1 MTWSAATTVLRDQA
15 LSPTG
20 QEVDIANVAMIL
32 WYLNGETKAPIN
44 KFIVKQPA
52 WGARGHVPSLQRTA
66 GLETE
71 VTPRFM
77 GSILGS
83 ASRTPQDRCSARS
96 ETATLRVL
104 MEGAQQRVDLREVNS
119 LIYCG
124 RCWD

>member
-1 MTWSAATTVLRDQA
+1 MPATSATCEVTWSAATTVLRDQA

-44 KFIVKQPA
+44 KFIVKQPVWEREA
-52 WGARGHVPSLQRTA
+52 TFRSLQRTA

-77 GSILGS
+77 G
-83 ASRTPQDRCSARS
+83 
-96 ETATLRVL
+96 
-104 MEGAQQRVDLREVNS
+104 
-119 LIYCG
+119 
-124 RCWD
+124 

>member
-1 MTWSAATTVLRDQA
+1 MRLTMRAARWMPATSATCEATWSAATLTVLRDQA
-15 LSPTG
+15 LSLTG

-52 WGARGHVPSLQRTA
+52 WEREATFPSVQRTA

-83 ASRTPQDRCSARS
+83 ASRTR
-96 ETATLRVL
+96 L
-104 MEGAQQRVDLREVNS
+104 MEGAQQRVLTFAR
-119 LIYCG
+119 LTA
-124 RCWD
+124 